1 MLGAFLDV
9 GYFNADE
16 IEGYASVVFGLSDSD
31 SFAMPLQLE
40 VSDNVD

>member
-31 SFAMPLQLE
+31 SFTMPLQLE
-40 VSDNVD
+40 VSDDLD